1 MKYLTVNIFFTF
13 IAAVMIGMPCN
24 AQDESHSAWKRL
36 PDMAVP
42 RWEAGSVVFEN
53 KLYVFGGYKMPT
65 KACKRV
71 DVFDP
76 KGNRWTKLKD
86 LPSAITHINMV
97 LDGRSV
103 WFAGG
108 FKDGYKGYAIDEV
121 WRYDIDN
128 NTYTTGPS
136 LPQPRA
142 SGGLAIVGRKLHFT
156 GGLKKDRDTCS
167 PKHWV
172 LDLEKL
178 QTGGAKWEEAEPM
191 PTGRCHFGTVTLDGK
206 IYLTGGMYHHD
217 SKQIDRPL
225 VDIYDPET
233 ESWSRG
239 ADLPTGHTHAEAGT
253 FVHDKRIWF
262 LGGMA
267 QVADK
272 RWIDNKITVLTSE
285 GKWKHAGELPQ
296 PLSAA
301 AAGIIDGKL
310 YLAGGSPNG
319 ATPQPGM
326 WVRIAP

>member
-1 MKYLTVNIFFTF
+1 MTHSRQKLALAFA
-13 IAAVMIGMPCN
+13 AAVTMGMPCM
-24 AQDESHSAWKRL
+24 AQDESHGSWKRL
-36 PDMAVP
+36 GDMAVA
-42 RWEAGSVVFEN
+42 RWEAGTVVLDD

-71 DVFDP
+71 DAFDP
-76 KGNRWTKLKD
+76 KDNSWTQFKD
-86 LPSAITHINMV
+86 LPSAITHMNIV

-108 FKDGYKGYAIDEV
+108 FKDGYKGYAISEV
-121 WRYDIDN
+121 WRYDIDKD
-128 NTYTTGPS
+128 TYTAGPS
-136 LPQPRA
+136 LPEARG
-142 SGGLAIVGRKLHFT
+142 SGGLAIVGRKLHYA

-167 PKHWV
+167 SKHWV

-178 QTGGAKWEEAEPM
+178 EKGDAKWEEAKPM
-191 PTGRCHFGTVTLDGK
+191 PEGRCHFGIVTFEGK
-206 IYLTGGMYHHD
+206 IYVTGGMYHHD
-217 SKQIDRPL
+217 SRQIDRPL
-225 VDIYDPET
+225 VDIYGPET
-233 ESWSRG
+233 DSWSRG
-239 ADLPTGHTHAEAGT
+239 EDLPTGHTHAEGST

-267 QVADK
+267 QVGER

-285 GKWKHAGELPQ
+285 GKWKHAGELPK

-326 WVRIAP
+326 WVRSVP

>member
-1 MKYLTVNIFFTF
+1 MKHPTKTLVLAFVT
-13 IAAVMIGMPCN
+13 AAVMGMPCM
-24 AQDESHSAWKRL
+24 AQNESDGSWTRL

-42 RWEAGSVVFEN
+42 RWEAGTVVLDD

-71 DVFDP
+71 DAFDP

-108 FKDGYKGYAIDEV
+108 FKDGYKGYAISEV
-121 WRYDIDN
+121 WRYDIDK
-128 NTYTTGPS
+128 NTYTAGPS
-136 LPQPRA
+136 LPEPRG
-142 SGGLAIVGRKLHFT
+142 SGGLAIVGRKLHFA

-178 QTGGAKWEEAEPM
+178 ERGDAKWEEAKPM
-191 PTGRCHFGTVTLDGK
+191 SKGRCHFGTVTFGGR
-206 IYLTGGMYHHD
+206 IYLIGGMYHHD

-225 VDIYDPET
+225 VDIYDCET
-233 ESWSRG
+233 DSWSRG
-239 ADLPTGHTHAEAGT
+239 EDLPTGHTHAEGST
-253 FVHDKRIWF
+253 FVYDKRIWF

-267 QVADK
+267 QVGEK
-272 RWIDNKITVLTSE
+272 RWIDNKITVLTSK
-285 GKWKHAGELPQ
+285 GKWKHVGELPQ

-301 AAGIIDGKL
+301 AAGILDGEL
-310 YLAGGSPNG
+310 YLAGGSLNG
-319 ATPQPGM
+319 THPQPRM
-326 WVRIAP
+326 WVQIAP